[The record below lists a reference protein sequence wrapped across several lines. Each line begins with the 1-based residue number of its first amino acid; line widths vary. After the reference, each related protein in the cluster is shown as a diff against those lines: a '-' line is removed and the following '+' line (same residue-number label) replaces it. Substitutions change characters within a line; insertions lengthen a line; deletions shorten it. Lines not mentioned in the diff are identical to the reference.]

1 MLAAPPPRRN
11 LGCANTQCNLC
22 KLCQRRR
29 CPTNFAAK
37 YLAPCDVVEAKC
49 GAQIYVVVTDATTG
63 QLVQQGLED
72 LALLV
77 SRMARSP
84 AVGVPAPV
92 TATATDRC
100 SLSLF
105 PPSPPPSPQIS
116 IIDGRKFESE
126 GDGDDGIERCEL
138 LTNKQGQPLLAHG
151 RSGSYTD
158 TKRVM
163 VPMIHGQA
171 LLPDLKIT
179 DSSEAL
185 LTGRAPPFRLAVRA
199 VHRTGEPFHGIAFSL
214 SDPFVVATARV
225 KGAAKLEIPHVDDHV
240 SKIDCVGLQVGT
252 ERGFALNGGWEQGA
266 WRWGFVERELG
277 EQPCCPRCCFLPTPN
292 TSSTHSCIF
301 LTLLPGAPHRPR
313 RSWRTSARRRWQQAS
328 PTSTCPSTRSSRVR
342 PDAACRPCP
351 DALSGP
357 MCPTQRVKCSLS

>member
-1 MLAAPPPRRN
+1 MKACAAARLKKSTDVWAPPP
-11 LGCANTQCNLC
+11 
-22 KLCQRRR
+22 
-29 CPTNFAAK
+29 
-37 YLAPCDVVEAKC
+37 
-49 GAQIYVVVTDATTG
+49 
-63 QLVQQGLED
+63 
-72 LALLV
+72 
-77 SRMARSP
+77 S
-84 AVGVPAPV
+84 
-92 TATATDRC
+92 
-100 SLSLF
+100 
-105 PPSPPPSPQIS
+105 PSPQIS

-126 GDGDDGIERCEL
+126 GDAEDAIERCEL

-240 SKIDCVGLQVGT
+240 SKIDCVGLQV
-252 ERGFALNGGWEQGA
+252 R
-266 WRWGFVERELG
+266 
-277 EQPCCPRCCFLPTPN
+277 
-292 TSSTHSCIF
+292 
-301 LTLLPGAPHRPR
+301 R
-313 RSWRTSARRRWQQAS
+313 RSLWQRLVGRRR
-328 PTSTCPSTRSSRVR
+328 RRR
-342 PDAACRPCP
+342 R
-351 DALSGP
+351 
-357 MCPTQRVKCSLS
+357 R